1 MRFPLP
7 TPSRRPLA
15 AVVMAGVLLG
25 ACGSGAD
32 EGSTAS
38 ADGDTALNIT
48 IDEATTDTEA
58 TSDAPESLDADT
70 TAPVDADDQP
80 ESTDDEPAAEP
91 LLLGGRLAPEGQRSL
106 WTGTIDGRIGITM
119 WLTQYEG
126 LVRGE
131 LTYDTVGQP
140 IAVHGEAYPSGDAWY
155 LQEIG
160 DDGRVSGT
168 LILGAVVDGEVA
180 QASWGELDLELTLDG
195 IDETP
200 TFFDPLVRPGRYE
213 YSFGPFPG
221 EDPCCGPTGSLEISA
236 VTTDTVTIEI
246 ENVTGG
252 PGYNLAIIDPIVVP
266 LDGNVA
272 RYELTDDLVD
282 CAFEIEIFDGYA
294 HVRHLD
300 ERYEC
305 LFGNAAGVEGIY
317 VLTEQFVTA
326 EQSSFAGDAVLTSD
340 GFGGVTLGMT
350 WAELTT
356 DFGAPAYDPATADEI
371 SEGCNYVQISG
382 DPWSPWFMLL
392 GDGEQSVVSRIE
404 LVRDDQLTADGI
416 GLGSTIDDIRAAYGE
431 VTTSPHVYLG
441 EGAEYV
447 TVVDATDPD
456 STILFETDTTGVVIA
471 VRNGYLDPIRWIE
484 GCA

>member
-1 MRFPLP
+1 
-7 TPSRRPLA
+7 
-15 AVVMAGVLLG
+15 MAGALLS

-32 EGSTAS
+32 EGSAAS
-38 ADGDTALNIT
+38 AGGDTALNIT
-48 IDEATTDTEA
+48 IDDATPGTEA
-58 TSDAPESLDADT
+58 TSDAPESLDDAI
-70 TAPVDADDQP
+70 ASDADDQAEP
-80 ESTDDEPAAEP
+80 TDAEAAAEP
-91 LLLGGRLAPEGQRSL
+91 LLLGGRIAPEGQRSL

-131 LTYDTVGQP
+131 LTYDSVGEP
-140 IAVHGEAYPSGDAWY
+140 IAVHGEAYPSGDAWF
-155 LQEIG
+155 LHEFG

-168 LILGAVVDGEVA
+168 LILESVVDGEVA
-180 QASWGELDLELTLDG
+180 QASWGELDLELTLEG

-221 EDPCCGPTGSLEISA
+221 DDPCCGPTGSLEISA
-236 VTTDTVTIEI
+236 VTSDTVTIEI

-252 PGYNLAIIDPIVVP
+252 PGYNLAIIDSIVVP
-266 LDGNVA
+266 LDDNVA

-294 HVRHLD
+294 HLRHLD

-326 EQSSFAGDAVLTSD
+326 EESPFAADAVLTSD
-340 GFGGVTLGMT
+340 SFGGVTLGMT
-350 WAELTT
+350 WAELTA

-371 SEGCNYVQISG
+371 SEGCNYVQITG

-404 LVRDDQLTADGI
+404 LVRDDQFTAAGI
-416 GLGSTIDDIRAAYGE
+416 GLGSTIDEVRAAYPGSLDE
-431 VTTSPHVYLG
+431 QVHFYLG
-441 EGAEYV
+441 PDGRYL
-447 TVVDATDPD
+447 TVVDGADPD
-456 STILFETDTTGVVIA
+456 STVLFETDPAGVVIA
-471 VRNGYLDPIRWIE
+471 VRNGFLDPIRWIE